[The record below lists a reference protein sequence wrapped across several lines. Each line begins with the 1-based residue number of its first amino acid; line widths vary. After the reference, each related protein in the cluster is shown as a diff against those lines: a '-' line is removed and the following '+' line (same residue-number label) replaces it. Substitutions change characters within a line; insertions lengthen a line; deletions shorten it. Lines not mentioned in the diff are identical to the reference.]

1 MLGLYGLKTN
11 YVMAILLESIDISG
25 LIKDAQLDWSGVR
38 AVVETSLD
46 GTPLIWEDT
55 IAGKPVDFF
64 GGEDWGWLD
73 RTTLESLLAL
83 ATVPGASYTLDEEGA
98 ETQVRFR
105 SEDPPVVSG
114 EPNIGRDVQDPFD
127 SYKNV
132 RIKLMEI

>member
-1 MLGLYGLKTN
+1 
-11 YVMAILLESIDISG
+11 MAILLESINISG
-25 LIKDAQLDWSGVR
+25 LVKDVQLDWSGVR
-38 AVVETSLD
+38 AIVETSLD

-73 RTTLESLLAL
+73 RATLRSILAL
-83 ATVPGASYTLDEEGA
+83 AAVPAGSYTLDEEGT

-105 SEDPPVVSG
+105 NEEPPAVSG
-114 EPNIGRDVQDPFD
+114 EPNVGRDVQDAFD